1 MLDSGASKHMIGYKY
16 YLKELIENNSTLQV
30 ELGDNT
36 KHAVKGVGTWSFYLD
51 SGDSLHMKDVLF
63 VLGLKNNLLSISTLE
78 YRGYTVAFMDGQ
90 VLVWPNGSSIESTWV
105 IGVREGGI

>member
-1 MLDSGASKHMIGYKY
+1 
-16 YLKELIENNSTLQV
+16 
-30 ELGDNT
+30 
-36 KHAVKGVGTWSFYLD
+36 
-51 SGDSLHMKDVLF
+51 MKDVLF

-105 IGVREGGI
+105 IGVWKGGI